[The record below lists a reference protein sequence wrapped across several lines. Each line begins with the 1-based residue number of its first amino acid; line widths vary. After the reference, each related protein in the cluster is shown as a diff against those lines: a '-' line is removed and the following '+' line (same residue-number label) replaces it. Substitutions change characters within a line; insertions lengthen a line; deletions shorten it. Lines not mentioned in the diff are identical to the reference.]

1 MHHAA
6 AVLVCSLSA
15 LSLAGCEN
23 GPRARAPLE
32 FYARPIVAS
41 RPAATVGAT
50 PVVVATDASFGR
62 ELAASKSSA
71 VINFTAKWCG
81 PCRAMAPALD
91 SLAAERGGRMKVIR
105 VDVDESP
112 ATARRYSIS
121 ALPAVL
127 VLSDGVVVKR
137 MVGYQSRENLA
148 MALKAIQ

>member
-1 MHHAA
+1 
-6 AVLVCSLSA
+6 
-15 LSLAGCEN
+15 
-23 GPRARAPLE
+23 
-32 FYARPIVAS
+32 
-41 RPAATVGAT
+41 
-50 PVVVATDASFGR
+50 
-62 ELAASKSSA
+62 
-71 VINFTAKWCG
+71 
-81 PCRAMAPALD
+81 MAPALD